1 LTNPKEMHRMT
12 TKSIN
17 KQRLSRPAL
26 PALPDGQEFVTADQI
41 AALLKISKRT
51 LFRLRANRSLPDPVE
66 ISTNCLRWRL
76 SDIIAYLNNLK
87 KRKPCRRR

>member
-1 LTNPKEMHRMT
+1 MHRMT

-41 AALLKISKRT
+41 AALMKISKRT
-51 LFRLRANRSLPDPVE
+51 LFRLRAKRVLPDPVV

-76 SDIIAYLNNLK
+76 SDILAYFDDLK
-87 KRKPCRRR
+87 PRKPRRRH